1 MSCKIKL
8 ILQSGAII
16 IRCNCFMWSCG
27 FCSFKDFVFDDCCFL
42 IGRRIF
48 LFNNAHVYPVHA
60 VDGVE
65 VSDKN
70 TYIKQP
76 SKYSLTSPWKIVTPS
91 DVMALIVWRRIYI
104 NLCTDSASIVNNHS
118 KSHSRLK
125 WGALDTTLQFAKDIG
140 RWTHRLLRFSQP
152 ITLIATISE

>member
-8 ILQSGAII
+8 ILQCGAII
-16 IRCNCFMWSCG
+16 IRCNCFIWSCG

-65 VSDKN
+65 VNDKKFLRNYQGTSNEVGFVILQNKGSANSYIIDEHILSKLNFN
-70 TYIKQP
+70 T
-76 SKYSLTSPWKIVTPS
+76 SS
-91 DVMALIVWRRIYI
+91 
-104 NLCTDSASIVNNHS
+104 
-118 KSHSRLK
+118 
-125 WGALDTTLQFAKDIG
+125 
-140 RWTHRLLRFSQP
+140 
-152 ITLIATISE
+152 